1 MEVRYS
7 MRKKSKNKDSRWDRI
22 KRQVFLFW
30 NKMHLTA
37 ILGILLFY
45 IMCCLVY
52 WIIEFDGP
60 SGAAF
65 VDVLLWNTAT
75 LFGQDFADHYPVTI
89 SGRIVG
95 IILLLI
101 SMFGVSAITGYIS
114 SALIDHKMNS
124 RKGLKK
130 LQNMKN
136 HVLICGWKNDLKSL
150 ILDIVRKSRNVGLED
165 IVLINMMD
173 EERMQDFLT
182 DRDLKGI
189 QYVKGDYSEEYILM
203 KANAKDASKA
213 LILGENQENLEPELV
228 DSRVFVAAL
237 MLKGM
242 NPKIHIC
249 AEVQTKKYKGYL
261 ENQKCDEVIYSEE
274 YTRYILSTATGHH
287 GMARVLSA
295 LFDDGDG
302 VSIQIL
308 DLGEEWLGKKFSD
321 VFKYYKENEQIMVI
335 GILENMGAERALKHS
350 ILAEAQKS
358 TNYGEIVQKLKNVK
372 QVQRNTPV
380 LNPPDDYVI
389 GKNTGIIILG
399 EEL

>member
-1 MEVRYS
+1 M
-7 MRKKSKNKDSRWDRI
+7 KKDRKNKEPIWVRI
-22 KRQVFLFW
+22 KKQIFSFW

-37 ILGILLFY
+37 ILGIFLFY
-45 IMCCLVY
+45 ILCCLIY
-52 WIIEFDGP
+52 WFVEYGGP
-60 SGAAF
+60 EGAGF
-65 VDVLLWNTAT
+65 LDILLWNTAT
-75 LFGQDFADHYPVTI
+75 LFGQDFARHYPVTI
-89 SGRIVG
+89 SGRVVG
-95 IILLLI
+95 IVLLLI

-114 SALIDHKMNS
+114 SALIEHKMNS
-124 RKGLKK
+124 RRGLRE
-130 LQNMKN
+130 LQNMKE
-136 HVLICGWKNDLKSL
+136 HVLICGWKSDLKPL
-150 ILDIVRKSRNVGLED
+150 ILDIVRKSRNVDMSD
-165 IVLINMMD
+165 IVLVNATD
-173 EERMQDFLT
+173 EERMQDFLL

-189 QYVKGDYSEEYILM
+189 HYVRGDYSEEHILL
-203 KANAKDASKA
+203 KANAKAASKA
-213 LILGENQENLEPELV
+213 LILGEDQESLEPELV

-249 AEVQTKKYKGYL
+249 AEVQTKKYKDYL
-261 ENQKCDEVIYSEE
+261 ESQKCDEVIYSEE

-308 DLGEEWLGKKFSD
+308 ELSEEWLGKTFRE
-321 VFKYYKENEQIMVI
+321 VFQHYKEKERIMVI
-335 GILENMGAERALKHS
+335 GILENMGAERALKHA

-358 TNYGEIVQKLKNVK
+358 TDYSEIVQKLKNVK
-372 QVQRNTPV
+372 YMRRNTPV

-389 GKNTGIIILG
+389 GKNTGIIVLG